1 MTIHSSTK
9 QIFRPIWTCGKYH
22 ETGKVAIY
30 YNLLDGVSYLFEDY
44 SALVVSFL
52 LALPRNGSTTVEK
65 IAQETGIAIESLSPF
80 IQELID
86 LQLIA
91 NHKPTN
97 DEIENY
103 RKSIADKRI
112 KDVQSLVK
120 TTKEKLPLAISNA
133 EMDYTEK
140 AGGITSVMLE
150 LTYNCSEKCI
160 HCYNIGATR
169 NDDEVSYRSNLQE
182 LSLGDYRRIIDE
194 LIEQGL
200 TKVCLSG
207 GDPFSKP
214 DSWEIID
221 YLYQKGIATDI
232 YTNGQ
237 RLINDVERLAN
248 YFPRTVEISIY
259 SGDADTHDAITR
271 INGSWQ
277 KSISV
282 IEQLSLLGVPTVIKC
297 CVMRQNVK
305 NYYTVGDLGRK
316 YGVPVQYELN
326 ITDSIEGD
334 KCASQYIRL
343 TPEMMDIVLQD
354 DNTPMYVGK
363 EVPNFGGQPRLMT
376 INACGAGYNTFCIT
390 PDGDLI
396 PCCAFHQSFGNLK
409 NSHINEILRSESL
422 SEWQMLTLD
431 QYEDCGK
438 HDYCDYCNLCA
449 GNNYSEH
456 GDATKAGEN
465 NCYMAKCRFKLAH
478 RLMNG
483 ERPLNPTEIKE
494 RLQHI
499 TTTDSQQ
506 IMRVF
511 SFDNEGR
518 TNKS

>member
-1 MTIHSSTK
+1 MERK
-9 QIFRPIWTCGKYH
+9 QIYRPLWTCGRYN
-22 ETGKVAIY
+22 EIGEVAIY
-30 YNLLDGVSYLFEDY
+30 YNLLDGMSYLFEGY
-44 SALVVSFL
+44 SALVVSSL
-52 LALPRNGSTTVEK
+52 LDLPRNGSISIK
-65 IAQETGIAIESLSPF
+65 DISLRTGISQLSIELF
-80 IQELID
+80 FNQLMELR
-86 LQLIA
+86 LITD
-91 NHKPTN
+91 HIPTD
-97 DEIENY
+97 DEIAAY
-103 RKSIADKRI
+103 RCTLGSKRRDI
-112 KDVQSLVK
+112 YINTIR
-120 TTKEKLPLAISNA
+120 TTKEKLPLAISTA

-140 AGGITSVMLE
+140 AGGITSVMME

-169 NDDEVSYRSNLQE
+169 NDNEVSHRNAPQE
-182 LSLGDYRRIIDE
+182 LSLSDYQRIIDE
-194 LIEQGL
+194 LIDQGL

-214 DSWEIID
+214 IAWEIID
-221 YLYQKGIATDI
+221 YLYHKGIATDI

-248 YFPRTVEISIY
+248 YFPRTVEISMY

-271 INGSWQ
+271 INGSWK
-277 KSISV
+277 KSVSV
-282 IEQLSLLGVPTVIKC
+282 IEQLSALGVPTVIKC

-305 NYYTVGDLGRK
+305 NYFTIGDLGK
-316 YGVPVQYELN
+316 KFGVPVQYELN

-334 KCASQYIRL
+334 KCASQYLRL
-343 TPEMMDIVLQD
+343 TPEMLGIVLQD

-363 EVPNFGGQPRLMT
+363 EAPNYGGQPRLMT

-409 NSHINEILRSESL
+409 NSHIDEILRSESL
-422 SEWQMLTLD
+422 FEWQMLTLE

-456 GDATKAGEN
+456 GDVTKAGEN
-465 NCYMAKCRFKLAH
+465 NCYMAKCRFQLAH

-483 ERPLNPTEIKE
+483 ERPLNPMEIKE
-494 RLQHI
+494 RLQHL
-499 TTTDSQQ
+499 TTNNYQH
-506 IMRVF
+506 IKRVF